1 MLLLEI
7 LFMNLLIDLL
17 FEFYVH
23 YILLE
28 ILMLLL
34 INLLVE
40 FYLHYICMNL
50 VTLWTLL
57 IYTLKR
63 L

>member
-1 MLLLEI
+1 MLSLE
-7 LFMNLLIDLL
+7 LSFMNLLIDLL
-17 FEFYVH
+17 CEFYVH

-34 INLLVE
+34 IDLLVE
-40 FYLHYICMNL
+40 FYVHYICVNL

-57 IYTLKR
+57 IYRPKKL
-63 L
+63 